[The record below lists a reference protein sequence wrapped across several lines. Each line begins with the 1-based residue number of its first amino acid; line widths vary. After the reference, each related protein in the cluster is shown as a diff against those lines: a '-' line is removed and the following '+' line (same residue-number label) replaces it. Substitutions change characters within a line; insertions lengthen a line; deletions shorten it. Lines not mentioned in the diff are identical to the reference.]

1 MLNKLKALL
10 VLEEEQSPRLTEV
23 KLDLKVAVC
32 AVLLEVARADQDFDP
47 AERRTIVALLR
58 RQFDISE
65 AEVEELIAATEVE
78 RSGMPDLW
86 PFTNAIRRIF
96 SPDEKL
102 ELLVM
107 VWHLVFADEVLDAH
121 EDMLVRKLT
130 TMLSVNHSVVMEAK
144 RRARESGLI
153 E

>member
-10 VLEEEQSPRLTEV
+10 VLEEQPARLTEA
-23 KLDLKVAVC
+23 KPDRKVAVC

-47 AERRTIVALLR
+47 AERRTIVTLLR
-58 RQFDISE
+58 RRFELSE
-65 AEVEELIAATEVE
+65 AEVEELIADTEVE

-86 PFTNAIRRIF
+86 PFTNTIRRIF

-102 ELLVM
+102 DLLVM
-107 VWHLVFADEVLDAH
+107 VWQVVFADEVLDAH
-121 EDMLVRKLT
+121 EDLLVRKLR

-144 RRARESGLI
+144 RRARESGSV

>member
-10 VLEEEQSPRLTEV
+10 VLEEQSPRLTEA
-23 KLDLKVAVC
+23 KPDLKVAVC

-47 AERRTIVALLR
+47 VERRTIVTLLR

-65 AEVEELIAATEVE
+65 AEVEELIAATEAE

-86 PFTNAIRRIF
+86 PFTNALRRVF
-96 SPDEKL
+96 TPDEKL
-102 ELLVM
+102 DLLVM
-107 VWHLVFADEVLDAH
+107 VWQVVFADEVLDAH
-121 EDMLVRKLT
+121 EDLLVRKLT

>member
-10 VLEEEQSPRLTEV
+10 VLEEQSPRLTEA
-23 KLDLKVAVC
+23 KPDLKVAVC

-47 AERRTIVALLR
+47 VERRTIVTLLR

-102 ELLVM
+102 DLLVM
-107 VWHLVFADEVLDAH
+107 VWQVVFADEVLDAH
-121 EDMLVRKLT
+121 EDLLVRKLT

>member
-10 VLEEEQSPRLTEV
+10 VLEEPSARLTEA

-65 AEVEELIAATEVE
+65 AEVEELISATEVE

-96 SPDEKL
+96 SPEEKL
-102 ELLVM
+102 DLLVM
-107 VWHLVFADEVLDAH
+107 VWQVVFADEVLDAH
-121 EDMLVRKLT
+121 EDLLVRKLT

-144 RRARESGLI
+144 RRARERGPVG
-153 E
+153 